1 MPAVKL
7 SDYDVR
13 LSSSR
18 WDRLAFRVEHALL
31 SAGTSDMA
39 RLRGYLRVREW
50 RQCASWRER
59 AQALRSLVKL
69 PARAWRDSWRATR
82 VHGGHIARDHG
93 VSRGRQLA
101 QLWWI
106 WVRHGM
112 QPEVYYQ
119 YQLFRRGAWRTA
131 HLYFQKAEA
140 SHVYRMLSAR
150 THPELAELLLDKVA
164 FEEWLVERGF
174 PTVTTIL
181 EFEGGRV
188 VRSRLDGGHLPRR
201 DLFSKPRDSYG
212 GRGAQRWR
220 YCGSGWAGGADGRQR
235 SEGELMQELAAQ
247 SQGDAVLVQEQLRN
261 DPALAPLAPS
271 ALSTVRMLTL
281 RDENGVVS
289 LVLAAAKI
297 PAGSAATD
305 HLRSGGVAAPVE
317 LATGRLGRAVR
328 EDDTCVVAVCERH
341 PDTGAVIEGFQ
352 LPHWRRAVE
361 LVLRAHEEL
370 GPIAIIGWDVALLED
385 GPVIVEGN
393 DDPGGLSSQLPAGV
407 PIGGTPVARAVATH
421 MRRAFAGDGA
431 GRAHRARP
439 APRGSGLQAPPRGD
453 LPPGEAVPEREAA
466 PEREAVPEREAAPER

>member
-1 MPAVKL
+1 MPSVKL

-18 WDRLAFRVEHALL
+18 WDRLAFRVEHVLL
-31 SAGTSDMA
+31 SAGTSDME

-50 RQCASWRER
+50 RQCTSWRARGR
-59 AQALRSLVKL
+59 ALSALVKL
-69 PARAWRDSWRATR
+69 PARAWRDSWRALGE
-82 VHGGHIARDHG
+82 HGSHVARTHG
-93 VSRGRQLA
+93 VPRWRQFA

-106 WVRHGM
+106 WVRRGM
-112 QPEVYYQ
+112 QPEVYYH
-119 YQLFRRGAWRTA
+119 YQLFRRGAWRCA

-181 EFEGGRV
+181 EFEGGRM

-235 SEGELMQELAAQ
+235 SESELMAELAGQ
-247 SQGDAVLVQEQLRN
+247 SQGDGVLVQEQLRN
-261 DPALAPLAPS
+261 DSALAPLAPG

-317 LATGRLGRAVR
+317 LATGRLGPAVR
-328 EDDTCVVAVCERH
+328 EDTASVVAACERH

-352 LPHWRRAVE
+352 LPHWQRAVE

-370 GPIAIIGWDVALLED
+370 GPIAIIGWDVALLEQ
-385 GPVIVEGN
+385 GPVIIEGN

-407 PIGGTPVARAVATH
+407 PIGETPVARAVASH
-421 MRRAFAGDGA
+421 LRRAFAEGGA
-431 GRAHRARP
+431 GRPRAVGP
-439 APRGSGLQAPPRGD
+439 AIRGSHGQGPSSGKVPP
-453 LPPGEAVPEREAA
+453 AEAA
-466 PEREAVPEREAAPER
+466 PERLA